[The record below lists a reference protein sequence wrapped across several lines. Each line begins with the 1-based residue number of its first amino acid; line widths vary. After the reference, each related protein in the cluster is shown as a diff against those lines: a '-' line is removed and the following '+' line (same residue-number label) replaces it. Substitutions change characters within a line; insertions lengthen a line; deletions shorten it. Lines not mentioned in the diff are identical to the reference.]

1 MPVVRH
7 DMSNAM
13 LKNVVRQMLD
23 IHAELYEQQD
33 PVVIRRATQDLGELA
48 VAINENYKLGE
59 L

>member
-1 MPVVRH
+1 
-7 DMSNAM
+7 MSNAM

-33 PVVIRRATQDLGELA
+33 PYKIRRATQDLGELA
-48 VAINENYKLGE
+48 VAINEIYKLGE